1 MANQIKES
9 ADGLAL
15 QVTLPARDAGLVS
28 EDADG
33 NATRLAGVYVYGF
46 DGVLVVV
53 DAEKVSAGDRADLV
67 ATAAEATGSVHRG
80 AAASLAEAGHGY
92 QVQLPGCRA
101 AGFSSGDT
109 APVHSGRGV
118 LVIHDGTESDLAR
131 DLVAGRAERDG

>member
-9 ADGLAL
+9 SDGLAL
-15 QVTLPARDAGLVS
+15 QVTLPARDAGLVK
-28 EDADG
+28 ENADG
-33 NATRLAGVYVYGF
+33 DPEWLAGVYVYGF

-80 AAASLAEAGHGY
+80 AAASLAEAGNGY
-92 QVQLPGCRA
+92 QVQLPGCRS
-101 AGFSSGDT
+101 AGFSSGDK

-118 LVIHDGTESDLAR
+118 LVVHDGTESDLAR